1 MKYLIFIPI
10 TLLSF
15 NVALG
20 DGTPCSMAQVRQGSV
35 DQTVMVR
42 TTQN

>member
-15 NVALG
+15 GVAFGG
-20 DGTPCSMAQVRQGSV
+20 DGEMCDHKIGMCVWSSTGTST
-35 DQTVMVR
+35 DD
-42 TTQN
+42 